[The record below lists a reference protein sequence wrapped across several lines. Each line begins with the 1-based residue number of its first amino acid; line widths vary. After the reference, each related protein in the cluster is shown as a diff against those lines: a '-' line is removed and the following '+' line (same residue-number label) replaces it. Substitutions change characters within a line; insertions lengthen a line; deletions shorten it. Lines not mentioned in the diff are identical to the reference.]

1 MHFGLFGG
9 ARTVIDGRASDSQMY
24 TDYIDYVREAEA
36 MGFYGLF
43 LVEHHFTGV
52 GQISDSLG
60 FLKYLAAKTSRI
72 RLGTAVIV
80 LPWHNPALLAEQV
93 ATVDLLSDGRFDF
106 GVGRGYRQNEFDGF
120 CIPIEE
126 ANERYE
132 ETLDFLGK
140 AWSTAGRF
148 SHHGKYWDFE
158 DIVVEPEPVQ
168 KPHPPLWVGAGSDQS
183 IEQAG
188 RRGFNILL
196 SQHGTPEFIGKK
208 IDVYRAAVEA
218 AGGTYTAQSV
228 GLTRALHVVYNEAE
242 RDAAHT
248 VRNEFMQNVQDL
260 ANKGIAV
267 GTGFYKGYN
276 STDEMRQ
283 ATEEEALIGD
293 PQEIVGRLRE
303 YEAVGVDYVLML
315 DVSGSRDAL
324 RTFGDEIMPEFAEP
338 GAKTEAAAAA
348 LANQRANP

>member
-24 TDYIDYVREAEA
+24 TDYIDYVLEAEA

-60 FLKYLAAKTSRI
+60 FLKFLAAKTSRI

-106 GVGRGYRQNEFDGF
+106 GIGRGYRQNEFDGF

-132 ETLDFLGK
+132 ETLDFLSE

-158 DIVVEPEPVQ
+158 DIVIEPEPVQ

-183 IEQAG
+183 IEEAA

-196 SQHGTPEFIGKK
+196 SQHGTPEDIGRK
-208 IDVYRAAVEA
+208 IDVYRDAVAA
-218 AGGTYTAQSV
+218 AGGDYTPQSV
-228 GLTRALHVVYNEAE
+228 GLTRALHVVYNDAE
-242 RDAAHT
+242 RDAAHR

-260 ANKGIAV
+260 ANKGIAA

-293 PQEIVGRLRE
+293 PEEIAGRLRE
-303 YEAVGVDYVLML
+303 YEAVGVDYILTL
-315 DVSGSRDAL
+315 DVSGSHDAL
-324 RTFGDEIMPEFAEP
+324 RTFGREIMPQFTDP
-338 GAKTEAAAAA
+338 RAKTEATAAAVV
-348 LANQRANP
+348 ANQ

>member
-9 ARTVIDGRASDSQMY
+9 ARTVIDARASDSQMY
-24 TDYIDYVREAEA
+24 TDYIDYVQEAEA

-93 ATVDLLSDGRFDF
+93 ATVDLLSNGRFDF

-132 ETLDFLGK
+132 ETLDFLRT
-140 AWSTAGRF
+140 AWTTAGRF

-168 KPHPPLWVGAGSDQS
+168 KPHPPLWVGAGSNQS
-183 IEQAG
+183 IEQAA

-196 SQHGTPEFIGKK
+196 SQHGTPEDIGKK
-208 IDVYRAAVEA
+208 IEVYRTALEA
-218 AGGTYTAQSV
+218 AGGVYTPQSV
-228 GLTRALHVVYNEAE
+228 GLTRALHVVYNDAE
-242 RDAAHT
+242 RDAAHR

-260 ANKGIAV
+260 ANKGVAV

-293 PQEIVGRLRE
+293 PAEIIGRLQE
-303 YEAVGVDYVLML
+303 YQAVGVDYVLML
-315 DVSGSRDAL
+315 DVSGSHTAL
-324 RTFGDEIMPEFAEP
+324 QTFGAEIMPEFTEKPGISEAEIP
-338 GAKTEAAAAA
+338 
-348 LANQRANP
+348 NQRTNP

>member
-24 TDYIDYVREAEA
+24 TDYIDYVLEAEA

-60 FLKYLAAKTSRI
+60 FLKYLAAKTTAI

-93 ATVDLLSDGRFDF
+93 ATVDLLSNGRFDF

-120 CIPIEE
+120 CIDIGE
-126 ANERYE
+126 ANDRYE
-132 ETLDFLGK
+132 ETLDFLRA
-140 AWSTAGRF
+140 AWSADGRF
-148 SHHGKYWDFE
+148 SHHGKFWDFE
-158 DIVVEPEPVQ
+158 DIDIEPAPVQ

-196 SQHGTPEFIGKK
+196 SQHGTPEFIGRK
-208 IDVYRAAVEA
+208 IDVYRRAVEA
-218 AGGTYTAQSV
+218 AGGTYTPQSV

-242 RDAAHT
+242 RDAAHR

-260 ANKGIAV
+260 ANKGIAL

-293 PQEIVGRLRE
+293 PVEIIGRLKE

-315 DVSGSRDAL
+315 DVSGSREAL
-324 RTFGDEIMPEFAEP
+324 HTFGAEIMPEFAEP
-338 GAKTEAAAAA
+338 SAKTATAAASHQAA
-348 LANQRANP
+348 Q

>member
-1 MHFGLFGG
+1 MAGQ
-9 ARTVIDGRASDSQMY
+9 ATEMY
-24 TDYIDYVREAEA
+24 TDYIDYVLEAEA

-60 FLKYLAAKTSRI
+60 FLKYLAAKTTTM
-72 RLGTAVIV
+72 RLGTAVTV

-120 CIPIEE
+120 CISIDE

-132 ETLDFLGK
+132 ETLDFLRK
-140 AWSTAGRF
+140 AWSAKGRF

-158 DIVVEPEPVQ
+158 DIVVEPAPIQ
-168 KPHPPLWVGAGSDQS
+168 KPHPPLWVGAGSDRS

-196 SQHGTPEFIGKK
+196 SQHGGPEFIGKK
-208 IDVYRAAVEA
+208 IDVYRQAVEA
-218 AGGTYTAQSV
+218 AGGTYSPQSI
-228 GLTRALHVVYNEAE
+228 GLTRALHVVNTEAE
-242 RDAAHT
+242 RDAAHR

-260 ANKGIAV
+260 AKKGIAA

-276 STDEMRQ
+276 STNEMRQ

-293 PQEIVGRLRE
+293 PREIIGRLKE
-303 YEAVGVDYVLML
+303 YEAVGVDYILML
-315 DVSGSRDAL
+315 DVSGSHDAL
-324 RTFGDEIMPEFAEP
+324 RTFGAEIMPEFAEP
-338 GAKTEAAAAA
+338 RPGAST
-348 LANQRANP
+348 ANQRINP

>member
-24 TDYIDYVREAEA
+24 TDYIDYVLQAEA

-60 FLKYLAAKTSRI
+60 FLKYLAAKTTTM

-120 CIPIEE
+120 CIPIDE
-126 ANERYE
+126 ADARYE
-132 ETLDFLGK
+132 ETLDFLRA
-140 AWSTAGRF
+140 AWSAKGRF
-148 SHHGKYWDFE
+148 SHHGKFWDFE

-196 SQHGTPEFIGKK
+196 SQHGTPKFIGKK

-218 AGGTYTAQSV
+218 AGGTYTPQSV

-242 RDAAHT
+242 RNAAHT

-283 ATEEEALIGD
+283 ATEEETLIGD
-293 PQEIVGRLRE
+293 PQEIIGRLKE

-315 DVSGSRDAL
+315 DVSGSHEAL

-338 GAKTEAAAAA
+338 RPKTGARE
-348 LANQRANP
+348 NQRANQ

>member
-24 TDYIDYVREAEA
+24 TDYIDYVLEAEA

-106 GVGRGYRQNEFDGF
+106 GIGRGYRQNEFDGF
-120 CIPIEE
+120 CIAIEE

-132 ETLDFLGK
+132 EALDFLGK
-140 AWSTAGRF
+140 AWSTAGRL
-148 SHHGKYWDFE
+148 SHHGKYWNFE

-168 KPHPPLWVGAGSDQS
+168 KPHPPLWVGAGSMQS
-183 IEQAG
+183 IEQAA

-196 SQHGTPEFIGKK
+196 SQHGTPADIGKK

-228 GLTRALHVVYNEAE
+228 GLTRALHVVYNDAE
-242 RDAAHT
+242 RDAAHQ

-260 ANKGIAV
+260 ANKGVAV

-293 PQEIVGRLRE
+293 PAEIIDRLRE

-315 DVSGSRDAL
+315 DVSGSHDAL
-324 RTFGDEIMPEFAEP
+324 QTFGAEIMPKFAEP
-338 GAKTEAAAAA
+338 RPPATADLQATAIKKAS
-348 LANQRANP
+348 Q